1 MSRSL
6 NPSEIFSLTREAAI
20 RRTIAR
26 VWKKEQHDAQ
36 KLTNDLLSGISN
48 HGHRTGIL
56 GTILKKALES
66 QGRQVKNLPSIRLKA
81 PDTGGRPFHFSHRFV
96 NQTNAKPYAYKKSE
110 EGSKKDRK
118 GANGSGGSAGKSGP
132 GAKGGSR
139 KTGKDVESAFGEE
152 STLDKHQ
159 RYIERDTALQEGR
172 SIDFKM
178 LDEGRYYPAPIT
190 GELRLITPEDLEK
203 LEAQAAQGQ
212 DQNLSN
218 NGNGPDITD
227 MQNQDL
233 ENDGEPDLSHTQN
246 QDQEHGHTG
255 SREITIYETGPDGKK
270 RKAKKS
276 VAKWVADNMDKSDR
290 IPGENA
296 SAAAMQAYIENA
308 SKIDPANQT
317 TGTTNSFGTIGATPE
332 ERAEFWRLTEEAAPK
347 NGRLQNRMT
356 LELPH
361 EANDRSRFLIMRDFA
376 KEFED
381 AGIPYW
387 VAIHKP
393 TKDND
398 SRNYHAHI
406 VYGPRPAKKIINPKT
421 GKLEWDFSIVETY
434 ISKCNHQRT
443 RRPYKQTKPDK
454 IYDIHNVKN
463 QRIKFSKI
471 VNRVMTEDQSDVRYD
486 PRSYKDMGLDVAPM
500 KNVRRIIADKSK
512 SAKFAVMD
520 SEWTRRM
527 ISQEI
532 AAAAERRDASWAK
545 IQNVKHAIRGATEG
559 YYGIQKHKNRLPQSI
574 RLSGHEIFSVEKSR
588 LVMMEGRK
596 IERGKLARRLMN
608 EATLRALTSIIKA
621 TDTKR
626 APGSRKPMKSLDPD
640 INIEDLDRLHAA
652 ARYELALHR
661 ARMKE
666 DERKEKRRDR
676 SFSAR
681 WRDAARSY
689 LDDIDTT
696 EEDSR
701 PRPDLGDHRE
711 NDTPAPSSLKNSPSC
726 SSVSFPNAADENSE
740 KKGKKE
746 RQGRSTGINPKYD
759 RNRHDHITAVTP
771 GMQKSM
777 DRMTDDYLS
786 GIGDPTGLAHQTLQE
801 KLRARARATRA
812 MMDITL
818 AAREKMR
825 KRDEPERLAAR
836 AARVQKQEKERQKSA
851 LLNES
856 KSRTSDDEAPEA
868 AEKTREASETV
879 SLPDQETGHEDRH
892 STDEERARVEADTEK
907 KKKALR
913 RKQLIRSQ
921 RNRSMDM

>member
-6 NPSEIFSLTREAAI
+6 NPSEIFALTREAAI

-26 VWKKEQHDAQ
+26 VWKKEQHNAQ
-36 KLTNDLLSGISN
+36 KLTNDLLSDLAYHSK
-48 HGHRTGIL
+48 RTGIL
-56 GTILKKALES
+56 GMILKRALET
-66 QGRQVKNLPSIRLKA
+66 QGRQVKNLSSIRLKA

-96 NQTNAKPYAYKKSE
+96 NQTNAKPSTEQKSG
-110 EGSKKDRK
+110 EGFRK
-118 GANGSGGSAGKSGP
+118 AGKGTSGSG
-132 GAKGGSR
+132 R
-139 KTGKDVESAFGEE
+139 KTGSGAKKSGSSKTRTDIENAFGEE
-152 STLDKHQ
+152 SALDKHQ
-159 RYIERDTALQEGR
+159 RYIERETALQDGGH
-172 SIDFKM
+172 IDFRM
-178 LDEGRYYPAPIT
+178 LDAGRHELDPIIDEPGFRRPADLESMNAPSVANGRIGAGST
-190 GELRLITPEDLEK
+190 EKSHRTPE
-203 LEAQAAQGQ
+203 
-212 DQNLSN
+212 
-218 NGNGPDITD
+218 
-227 MQNQDL
+227 
-233 ENDGEPDLSHTQN
+233 
-246 QDQEHGHTG
+246 
-255 SREITIYETGPDGKK
+255 
-270 RKAKKS
+270 
-276 VAKWVADNMDKSDR
+276 
-290 IPGENA
+290 ENA
-296 SAAAMQAYIENA
+296 SAVAMQAYIENV
-308 SKIDPANQT
+308 SKMEPANDI
-317 TGTTNSFGTIGATPE
+317 TGTTSSFGTLGATPE

-356 LELPH
+356 IELPY
-361 EANDRSRFLIMRDFA
+361 EANDRSRFLMMRDFV

-398 SRNYHAHI
+398 ARNYHAHI

-434 ISKCNHQRT
+434 ISKCNHKRT
-443 RRPYKQTKPDK
+443 HRPYKQTKPDR
-454 IYDIHNVKN
+454 IYDIQNVKN

-471 VNRVMTEDQSDVRYD
+471 VNRIMTEDQLDVRYD

-500 KNVRRIIADKSK
+500 KNIRRIIANKSK

-520 SEWTRRM
+520 AEWTRRM
-527 ISQEI
+527 INQEI
-532 AAAAERRDASWAK
+532 AAAAERRDASWVK
-545 IQNVKHAIRGATEG
+545 IEDVEHAIEAATKG
-559 YYGIQKHKNRLPQSI
+559 YSGNRKTNSRLPQFI
-574 RLSGHEIFSVEKSR
+574 RLSEHEVFLAEKSR
-588 LVMMEGRK
+588 LAMIERRK
-596 IERGKLARRLMN
+596 IERAKLARHLTN
-608 EATLRALTSIIKA
+608 EATLSALTSIIKA

-640 INIEDLDRLHAA
+640 ISIEDLDSLHAA

-696 EEDSR
+696 EEDSW

-711 NDTPAPSSLKNSPSC
+711 NDTPAPSLLKNSPSC
-726 SSVSFPNAADENSE
+726 SSVSSLDAADGKAG

-746 RQGRSTGINPKYD
+746 RQDPSTGINPKYG
-759 RNRHDHITAVTP
+759 RNRHDHIRALTA

-786 GIGDPTGLAHQTLQE
+786 GIGDPTGLAHLTLQE

-825 KRDEPERLAAR
+825 KRDEPERL

>member
-6 NPSEIFSLTREAAI
+6 NPSEIFALTREAAI

-26 VWKKEQHDAQ
+26 VWKKEQHTAQ
-36 KLTNDLLSGISN
+36 KLTNDLLSDLAYHSK
-48 HGHRTGIL
+48 RTGIL
-56 GTILKKALES
+56 GIILKRALET

-81 PDTGGRPFHFSHRFV
+81 PDTGGRPFHFAHRFV
-96 NQTNAKPYAYKKSE
+96 NQTNAKPATEQKAVQGFRKS
-110 EGSKKDRK
+110 GK
-118 GANGSGGSAGKSGP
+118 GTSSSGGKTGP
-132 GAKGGSR
+132 GAKRGGSR
-139 KTGKDVESAFGEE
+139 KIRADTNAFGEE
-152 STLDKHQ
+152 SALDKHQ
-159 RYIERDTALQEGR
+159 RYIERETALQDGGH
-172 SIDFKM
+172 IDLRM
-178 LDEGRYYPAPIT
+178 LDAGRHELDPIIDEPGFRRPADLESMNAPSVANGRIGAGST
-190 GELRLITPEDLEK
+190 GKSHRTPE
-203 LEAQAAQGQ
+203 
-212 DQNLSN
+212 
-218 NGNGPDITD
+218 
-227 MQNQDL
+227 
-233 ENDGEPDLSHTQN
+233 ENT
-246 QDQEHGHTG
+246 
-255 SREITIYETGPDGKK
+255 
-270 RKAKKS
+270 
-276 VAKWVADNMDKSDR
+276 
-290 IPGENA
+290 
-296 SAAAMQAYIENA
+296 SAVAMQAYIENV
-308 SKIDPANQT
+308 SKMDPANDI
-317 TGTTNSFGTIGATPE
+317 TGTTSSFGTLGATPE

-361 EANDRSRFLIMRDFA
+361 EANDRSRFLMMRDFV

-398 SRNYHAHI
+398 ARNYHAHI

-434 ISKCNHQRT
+434 ISKCNHVRT
-443 RRPYKQTKPDK
+443 HRPYKQTKPAR
-454 IYDIHNVKN
+454 IYDIHNVKS

-486 PRSYKDMGLDVAPM
+486 PRSYKDMGLTVAPM
-500 KNVRRIIADKSK
+500 KNIRRIIADKSK

-527 ISQEI
+527 INQEI

-545 IQNVKHAIRGATEG
+545 IQDVEHVIRGATEG
-559 YYGIQKHKNRLPQSI
+559 YSGIQKHKNRLPQSI
-574 RLSGHEIFSVEKSR
+574 RLSGHEVFSAEKSR

-596 IERGKLARRLMN
+596 IERAKLVRRLTN
-608 EATLRALTSIIKA
+608 EAILSALTSIIRA

-640 INIEDLDRLHAA
+640 ISIEDLDRLHAA
-652 ARYELALHR
+652 ARYELALHC

-666 DERKEKRRDR
+666 DERKEKRRNR

-701 PRPDLGDHRE
+701 PRPDLGDHRA
-711 NDTPAPSSLKNSPSC
+711 NDGSAPSSLKNSPSC
-726 SSVSFPNAADENSE
+726 SSTPSPDAVDENSG

-786 GIGDPTGLAHQTLQE
+786 GLGDPTGMAHQTLQE

-879 SLPDQETGHEDRH
+879 SLPDQEAGHEDRH

-913 RKQLIRSQ
+913 RKQLIRYQ

>member
-1 MSRSL
+1 MSQGL
-6 NPSEIFSLTREAAI
+6 DPSEIFALTREAAI
-20 RRTIAR
+20 RRTIVRAR
-26 VWKKEQHDAQ
+26 KKEQHDAQ
-36 KLTNDLLSGISN
+36 KLTNDLLSDLAYHSK
-48 HGHRTGIL
+48 RTGIL
-56 GTILKKALES
+56 GTILKRALET
-66 QGRQVKNLPSIRLKA
+66 QGRQVKSLPSIRLKA
-81 PDTGGRPFHFSHRFV
+81 PDTGGRPFHFSHRFI
-96 NQTNAKPYAYKKSE
+96 NQTNAKPSVEQKS
-110 EGSKKDRK
+110 GKSGK
-118 GANGSGGSAGKSGP
+118 GANGASGKSGP
-132 GAKGGSR
+132 GAKKSGSS
-139 KTGKDVESAFGEE
+139 KIGTDIENAFGEE
-152 STLDKHQ
+152 SALDKHQ
-159 RYIERDTALQEGR
+159 RYIERETALQDGGR
-172 SIDFKM
+172 IDFRI
-178 LDEGRYYPAPIT
+178 LDAGRHEPDPIT
-190 GELRLITPEDLEK
+190 GEGRFRRPGDLESMKASGFAKDSVGAGSTGKSHGTPE
-203 LEAQAAQGQ
+203 
-212 DQNLSN
+212 
-218 NGNGPDITD
+218 
-227 MQNQDL
+227 
-233 ENDGEPDLSHTQN
+233 
-246 QDQEHGHTG
+246 
-255 SREITIYETGPDGKK
+255 
-270 RKAKKS
+270 
-276 VAKWVADNMDKSDR
+276 
-290 IPGENA
+290 ENA
-296 SAAAMQAYIENA
+296 SAGAMQAYIENV
-308 SKIDPANQT
+308 SKMDPANQT
-317 TGTTNSFGTIGATPE
+317 TGTTNSFGTLGATPE

-356 LELPH
+356 IELPH

-443 RRPYKQTKPDK
+443 RRPYKQTKPAR

-532 AAAAERRDASWAK
+532 AAAAERRDALWVK
-545 IQNVKHAIRGATEG
+545 IQDVEHAIEVATKG
-559 YYGIQKHKNRLPQSI
+559 YSGVQKHKNCLPRSI
-574 RLSGHEIFSVEKSR
+574 RLSGHEVFTAEKSR
-588 LVMMEGRK
+588 LAMIERRK
-596 IERGKLARRLMN
+596 IERGKLARRLTN
-608 EATLRALTSIIKA
+608 EATLSALTSIIRA

-640 INIEDLDRLHAA
+640 ISIEDLDSLHAA

-661 ARMKE
+661 TRMKE

-701 PRPDLGDHRE
+701 PRPNPGDHRE
-711 NDTPAPSSLKNSPSC
+711 NDTPAPSSWKNSPSC
-726 SSVSFPNAADENSE
+726 SLVSFPNAADENSE

-836 AARVQKQEKERQKSA
+836 VQKQEKERQKSA

>member
-1 MSRSL
+1 MSQGL
-6 NPSEIFSLTREAAI
+6 DPSEIFALTREAAI

-26 VWKKEQHDAQ
+26 AQEKEQHDAQ
-36 KLTNDLLSGISN
+36 KLTNDLLSEPAYHSKK
-48 HGHRTGIL
+48 TGIL
-56 GTILKKALES
+56 ETVLRKALET

-96 NQTNAKPYAYKKSE
+96 NQTNSRPSAEQKSGKGFRKPGKSTSGSGRKIGSGAKKS
-110 EGSKKDRK
+110 GS
-118 GANGSGGSAGKSGP
+118 S
-132 GAKGGSR
+132 
-139 KTGKDVESAFGEE
+139 KTGTDIENAFGEE
-152 STLDKHQ
+152 SALDKHQ
-159 RYIERDTALQEGR
+159 RYIERETALQDGGR
-172 SIDFKM
+172 IDVRI
-178 LDEGRYYPAPIT
+178 LDAGRHEPDPTTDAPRFRRP
-190 GELRLITPEDLEK
+190 GDLESMN
-203 LEAQAAQGQ
+203 APGVA
-212 DQNLSN
+212 
-218 NGNGPDITD
+218 NGHVGA
-227 MQNQDL
+227 
-233 ENDGEPDLSHTQN
+233 H
-246 QDQEHGHTG
+246 
-255 SREITIYETGPDGKK
+255 
-270 RKAKKS
+270 
-276 VAKWVADNMDKSDR
+276 NMNTSDR
-290 IPGENA
+290 IRGENA
-296 SAAAMQAYIENA
+296 SVVAMQAYIENA
-308 SKIDPANQT
+308 SKVDPANQT
-317 TGTTNSFGTIGATPE
+317 TGTTNSFGTLGATPE

-361 EANDRSRFLIMRDFA
+361 EANDRSRFLMMRDFV

-398 SRNYHAHI
+398 ARNYHAHI

-434 ISKCNHQRT
+434 ISKCNHVRT
-443 RRPYKQTKPDK
+443 HRPYKQKKPDR

-500 KNVRRIIADKSK
+500 KNIRRIIADKSR

-520 SEWTRRM
+520 AEWTRRL
-527 ISQEI
+527 INQEI
-532 AAAAERRDASWAK
+532 EAAAERRDVSWAK
-545 IQNVKHAIRGATEG
+545 NQDVEHAVRGATEG
-559 YYGIQKHKNRLPQSI
+559 YHSIQKHKNRLPQSI
-574 RLSGHEIFSVEKSR
+574 RLSEHEVFSAEKSR
-588 LVMMEGRK
+588 LAMIEGRK
-596 IERGKLARRLMN
+596 IERDKLARRLRN

-621 TDTKR
+621 TDTKK

-640 INIEDLDRLHAA
+640 ISIEDLDRLHAA
-652 ARYELALHR
+652 AQYELALHR
-661 ARMKE
+661 AKMKE

-701 PRPDLGDHRE
+701 PRPDLGDQRE

-746 RQGRSTGINPKYD
+746 RQGRSTRLNPKYD

-777 DRMTDDYLS
+777 DRMTDDYLA
-786 GIGDPTGLAHQTLQE
+786 GIVDPTGMAHQTLQE

-836 AARVQKQEKERQKSA
+836 AARAQKQEKELPKSA

-856 KSRTSDDEAPEA
+856 ESCTSDDEAPEA

-913 RKQLIRSQ
+913 RKQLVRSQ
-921 RNRSMDM
+921 RNRGMDM